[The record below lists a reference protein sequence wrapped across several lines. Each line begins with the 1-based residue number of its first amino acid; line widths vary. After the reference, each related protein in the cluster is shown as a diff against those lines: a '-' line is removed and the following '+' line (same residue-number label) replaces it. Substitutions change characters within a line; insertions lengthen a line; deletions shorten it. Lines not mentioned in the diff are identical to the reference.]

1 VTPRPAPPL
10 NAPQRPAPQRGS
22 AALTSWV
29 TSWVARPPSGRVASR
44 QDATPSALNPGKSP
58 QTHTVCHCWLV
69 QQCEPAPARNIPA
82 PRGMQSPAHPW
93 VAQPPRGRVASRQ
106 DAAPSAINHQTTRQA
121 PATVLHNANTLTP

>member
-1 VTPRPAPPL
+1 MTPRPAPPR
-10 NAPQRPAPQRGS
+10 NATQRGS

-44 QDATPSALNPGKSP
+44 QDATPSALNSGKSP

-69 QQCEPAPARNIPA
+69 QQCEPEPAPARNIPA
-82 PRGMQSPAHPW
+82 SRGMPSPAHPW
-93 VAQPPRGRVASRQ
+93 VAQAPRGRVAQRQ
-106 DAAPSAINHQTTRQA
+106 DATPSAINHQTTPHA